1 MVPVG
6 EDGSSSEGSMANQGQ
21 SKCLCCGDN
30 FTVDVRN
37 RGRQKY
43 CPKKTCRAAGKAA
56 RQRRWLGKP
65 ENRDYF
71 RGPVHV
77 ERVRTWRAGHP
88 GYWRAHRR
96 DPGIALQDALRP
108 QVVENIEKHDD
119 PSVYALQDALSAQ
132 GPVLIGLIAHLSDS
146 TLQDDIANTARG
158 LLQLGQDILARK
170 VSDAGQKGAASR
182 AAAAGA
188 EPVQLDRPTAGA
200 RPTP

>member
-1 MVPVG
+1 
-6 EDGSSSEGSMANQGQ
+6 MANQVQ
-21 SKCLCCGDN
+21 SKCLCCGDK

-43 CPKKTCRAAGKAA
+43 CAKKPCRAVGKAA

-77 ERVRTWRAGHP
+77 ERVRVWRADHP
-88 GYWRAHRR
+88 GYWRTRGR
-96 DPGIALQDALRP
+96 DPGVALQDALIQ
-108 QVVENIEKHDD
+108 QVVEPTDKIED
-119 PSVYALQDALSAQ
+119 PSVLALQDALQAQ

-146 TLQDDIANTARG
+146 TLQDDIASTARG

-170 VSDAGQKGAASR
+170 VRDGGEKGAQA
-182 AAAAGA
+182 
-188 EPVQLDRPTAGA
+188 
-200 RPTP
+200 